1 MLYDLGLLDVGRPSW
16 KVQALRRKNTSRD
29 VLVEAAVL
37 IATPGFSDAN
47 VWRIHR
53 PIEYYTEGAVG
64 ILVWS
69 YCHPRDERR
78 AGVSLDALARG
89 FQVPLKRITMWL
101 WDGKFSKQR
110 RTSY

>member
-1 MLYDLGLLDVGRPSW
+1 MLNDLGLLAVGRPSW
-16 KVQALRRKNTSRD
+16 KVQALSRKNTSRE

-37 IATPGFSDAN
+37 LATPGFFDAN

-53 PIEYYTEGAVG
+53 LIEYYTEGAVG

-69 YCHPRDERR
+69 YRHPRDERR
-78 AGVSLDALARG
+78 AEVSLDALASRS
-89 FQVPLKRITMWL
+89 QVPLKRITMWL

-110 RTSY
+110 LTSY